1 MNQFNT
7 ETIEICQ
14 DDYEELFQELE
25 NWMQEQED
33 NNLMIS
39 IADDYEANQDRDE
52 VDGTPSVLP
61 LSENMDYNETE
72 IQW

>member
-52 VDGTPSVLP
+52 VDVSLSVEP
-61 LSENMDYNETE
+61 LAENMDYNESE
-72 IQW
+72 IQG